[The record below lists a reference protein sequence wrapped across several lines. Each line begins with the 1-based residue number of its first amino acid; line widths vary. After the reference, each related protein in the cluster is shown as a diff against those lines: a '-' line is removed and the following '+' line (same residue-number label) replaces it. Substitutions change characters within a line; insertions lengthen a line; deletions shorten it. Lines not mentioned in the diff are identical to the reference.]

1 MTLLLH
7 GTNAELNGSP
17 TWITA
22 IAPTPDEI
30 TQLTAQHGFPGEVLG
45 HALDPNER
53 PRAKTLQHTTFVVLR
68 APWFQGAQADIPYET
83 IALGMVLGPKC
94 GLTICGRD
102 CELVRRLAED
112 AAGEASRGVR
122 HRMLLHALDL
132 TASTYL
138 TQIDE
143 INRTVDQ
150 VEGRLQRSLENGE
163 VLLLLRYQKSLV
175 HFVAAL
181 DATRV
186 MLERL
191 QKMPAFQLEPQ
202 EAEWLDDIRVE
213 FQQALETASISTNVL
228 SELMDA
234 FASIIS
240 NNLNVVMKFLAAVTV
255 ILTLPVTIATFYGMN
270 VDLPGQRSPYAF
282 GWTIATS
289 LLVSVVVAVIF
300 RRRRWV

>member
-7 GTNAELNGSP
+7 GANAELNGGP

-30 TQLTAQHGFPGEVLG
+30 ALLTAHYGFPSEILG

-53 PRAKTLQHTTFVVLR
+53 PRAKTLEHTTFVVLR
-68 APWFQGAQADIPYET
+68 APWFQGTQADLPYVT
-83 IALGMVLGPKC
+83 IALGLVLGPTC

-102 CELVRRLAED
+102 CELVRQLAED
-112 AAGEASRGVR
+112 ADREASRDVR
-122 HRMLLHALDL
+122 HRMILYALEL

-143 INRTVDQ
+143 INRTVDE
-150 VEGRLQRSLENGE
+150 VEGRLQRSLGNAE

-186 MLERL
+186 MVERL
-191 QKMPAFQLEPQ
+191 QKMSVFQLEPQ
-202 EAEWLDDIRVE
+202 EVEWLDDIRVE
-213 FQQALETASISTNVL
+213 FQQALETATISTNVL

-240 NNLNVVMKFLAAVTV
+240 NNLNVVMKFLASVTV
-255 ILTLPVTIATFYGMN
+255 ILTLPVTIASFYGMN
-270 VDLPGQRSPYAF
+270 VGLPGQRSPYAF
-282 GWTIATS
+282 GWMVAVS
-289 LLVSVVVAVIF
+289 LLVSLVVAVIL
-300 RRRRWV
+300 RRRGWV